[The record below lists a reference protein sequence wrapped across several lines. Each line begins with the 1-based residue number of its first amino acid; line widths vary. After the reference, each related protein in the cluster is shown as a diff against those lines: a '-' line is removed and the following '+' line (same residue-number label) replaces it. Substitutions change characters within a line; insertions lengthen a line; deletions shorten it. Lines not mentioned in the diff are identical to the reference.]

1 MWGQWLRI
9 TQPQIYFV
17 SITLL
22 IKCDKGLGTMMEED
36 AERSFGPEVNKV
48 QSKPY
53 LLIMTE
59 PTAPRNSQQPWV
71 PARALAG
78 QHSSMDLGRSSQ
90 SLHKSL
96 FTFSPSL
103 PEYRETVLTSLR
115 LASPRN
121 TEFFYWVASISFCL
135 PRVQELWMTY
145 FLSLQTWFLR
155 LYHIS
160 WQLLMPQFVWPCELE
175 DF

>member
-22 IKCDKGLGTMMEED
+22 TKCDKGLGTMMEED
-36 AERSFGPEVNKV
+36 AERSFGPEVDKV
-48 QSKPY
+48 QSKLC

-59 PTAPRNSQQPWV
+59 PTAPRNSLQAWV
-71 PARALAG
+71 PAQARAG
-78 QHSSMDLGRSSQ
+78 QQSSMDPGRSSQ

-96 FTFSPSL
+96 LTFSPSL
-103 PEYRETVLTSLR
+103 PEHRESVLTSLR
-115 LASPRN
+115 LASPCN

-145 FLSLQTWFLR
+145 FLSLQTRFLR

-160 WQLLMPQFVWPCELE
+160 WQLIMPQFVWLCELE